1 MKLANC
7 RNVKDLRLLAKK
19 KLPEALFDFIEGGSD
34 DEITL
39 KRNTS
44 AFDNYELIPEQL
56 GVKNVSLATNVLGQ
70 KVESPIILAPTGMSR
85 LFHHQ
90 GEKAVV
96 KAAGRY
102 KIFYSLATLSTVSI
116 EDIAMDSSGPIIF
129 QLYIHKDRGL
139 TRELIERVK
148 NAGYNAVCVT
158 IDTGVIGNRERDLAS
173 GLTMPPKLTL
183 KSILGFALRP
193 FWTFNYL
200 TNSRLSLP
208 NVENR
213 IKGLTN
219 KVIRIADYVN
229 KQYDPNVTWDDISE
243 LASIW
248 GGAFAVKGVL
258 SSKDVIK
265 AVDAGATAVILSNH
279 GGRQLDGTPATI
291 DVLSEIMDE
300 LKTKTE
306 VILDGGVR
314 RGTHV
319 IKALAMG
326 AKACMLGRPY
336 LWGLAA
342 GGELGVSHLI
352 KLLNAEL
359 VRDLV
364 LLGCGNVNEL
374 NASHIRQAKIKNFS

>member
-19 KLPEALFDFIEGGSD
+19 KLPDALFDFLEGGSD

-70 KVESPIILAPTGMSR
+70 EVKSPIILAPTGMSR

-116 EDIAMDSSGPIIF
+116 EDVAKHSSGPIIF

-139 TRELIERVK
+139 TRELIDRAK

-173 GLTMPPKLTL
+173 GFTIPPKLTL

-193 FWTFNYL
+193 FWTFNYF
-200 TNSRLSLP
+200 TNSRLSIP
-208 NVENR
+208 NVEHR

-219 KVIRIADYVN
+219 NVIRIADYVN
-229 KQYDPNVTWDDISE
+229 KQYDPNVSWDDISE
-243 LASIW
+243 IASIW
-248 GGAFAVKGVL
+248 DGPFAVKGIL
-258 SSKDVIK
+258 SSKDAIR

-279 GGRQLDGTPATI
+279 GGRQLDGTSATI

-300 LKTKTE
+300 METKTE

-319 IKALAMG
+319 IKAIAMG

-342 GGELGVSHLI
+342 GGQLGVSHLI
-352 KLLNAEL
+352 KLLNDEL
-359 VRDLV
+359 VRDLI
-364 LLGCGNVNEL
+364 LLGCGNLNEL
-374 NASHIRQAKIKNFS
+374 NASHIRQSKFKNLS

>member
-1 MKLANC
+1 M
-7 RNVKDLRLLAKK
+7 
-19 KLPEALFDFIEGGSD
+19 
-34 DEITL
+34 
-39 KRNTS
+39 
-44 AFDNYELIPEQL
+44 
-56 GVKNVSLATNVLGQ
+56 
-70 KVESPIILAPTGMSR
+70 
-85 LFHHQ
+85 
-90 GEKAVV
+90 
-96 KAAGRY
+96 
-102 KIFYSLATLSTVSI
+102 
-116 EDIAMDSSGPIIF
+116 
-129 QLYIHKDRGL
+129 
-139 TRELIERVK
+139 
-148 NAGYNAVCVT
+148 
-158 IDTGVIGNRERDLAS
+158 IGNRERDLAS

-248 GGAFAVKGVL
+248 GGPFAVKGVL

-374 NASHIRQAKIKNFS
+374 NASHIRQAKIRNFYID